1 VFLQKLMVRKPRV
14 SLSLTPA
21 AVAVLDEL
29 TTATELSRSA
39 LVEQMLQGKMAFE
52 SAALAWTVSIQDTE
66 AGPTV
71 ATISSGP
78 PTSSAPTAPTPA
90 QTGPEATIDE
100 ADEIPVPDA
109 VGTDASRD
117 DSSPLPS
124 LSGPDTEPV
133 AQQQPEDD
141 LATEI
146 TALQQ
151 QLADLKAQLAAAQTP
166 APVISTAVETPAPA
180 VPSAGG
186 PSASERINDPVPALQ
201 QQLVAA
207 IAAQDDLQAQLQG
220 QAQELATLRQ
230 QLAQQQSLAAVGE
243 HQLNRWRYHTYA
255 Q

>member
-78 PTSSAPTAPTPA
+78 PTSSAPTAPTPV

-117 DSSPLPS
+117 DSSALPS

-133 AQQQPEDD
+133 AQQPEDD